1 MRLMDFRPSELAL
14 LAWSSP
20 ISSSLI
26 SPSSCFLTRRASPL
40 ALCSASMEAPRDSMA
55 RAWFFLVLL
64 NSSSFS
70 ANRLSDIS
78 KLQLGAEDLVLLHL
92 EGSLGL
98 LQGALQLLLLGL
110 QHAALFVKSVDGATA
125 LTQLVEQI
133 LDLVSEVLVLP
144 LDNVELLSGLLLGGL
159 QAEQL
164 GGVVAALVLRGVN
177 LGSEVSGLGLPL
189 TENLVEVL
197 GSLLSDKSSGVDS
210 LVLHGEVVKISGL
223 SALGLLGVGDLGGED
238 VNELL
243 VLHNLG
249 LQLVAS
255 SLKLLNAAHSLGL
268 KARLPQLSLSLV
280 LGQSL
285 QGVRLAH
292 GLILK
297 LLPEV
302 LQVSG
307 HHLVLG
313 QQGGAVL
320 GLGVRQ
326 GLGVLQ
332 LGGHGDLGLVHV
344 GDGVLQLLNL
354 SVEVLVL
361 NLQTL
366 LGGLGLIESSGH
378 LVQLSLGLDGV
389 LQVEAGVSQVQ
400 LQSGLVLLRLHLVGV
415 QLVDLLAEVGHG
427 VVVLHPESGQGALL
441 GDVEL
446 LQLCLQ
452 SGQLSLS
459 LLVELHLGGG
469 VGVSQ

>member
-1 MRLMDFRPSELAL
+1 MAVDGLHVVDGSTSVSDVVLELSDGPVGSVQKSLAL
-14 LAWSSP
+14 INLAGEGG
-20 ISSSLI
+20 
-26 SPSSCFLTRRASPL
+26 RL
-40 ALCSASMEAPRDSMA
+40 ALGDSNLLA
-55 RAWFFLVLL
+55 DLGPGAGLVLVGLDGLTELGLVALDGLDSLRVGLVGVVQSNLQLVDLSLELLLDAEGLALGSLLGL
-64 NSSSFS
+64 NGGSKGLHGTGVVLPGVVELLLLLGN
-70 ANRLSDIS
+70 APVNLLSDIS
-78 KLQLGAEDLVLLHL
+78 QLQLGAEDLVLLHL

-110 QHAALFVKSVDGATA
+110 RHAALFVKSVDGATA

-144 LDNVELLSGLLLGGL
+144 LDNVKLLSGLLLGGL

-177 LGSEVSGLGLPL
+177 LSSEVSGLGLPL

-197 GSLLSDKSSGVDS
+197 GSLLSDESSGVDS

-223 SALGLLGVGDLGGED
+223 STLGLLGVGDLGGED

-243 VLHNLG
+243 ILHNLG

-255 SLKLLNAAHSLGL
+255 SLKLLNATHSLGL
-268 KARLPQLSLSLV
+268 KARLPQLSLSLG

-292 GLILK
+292 GLVL
-297 LLPEV
+297 EV

-344 GDGVLQLLNL
+344 SDGVLQLLNL

-366 LGGLGLIESSGH
+366 LGGLGLI
-378 LVQLSLGLDGV
+378 
-389 LQVEAGVSQVQ
+389 
-400 LQSGLVLLRLHLVGV
+400 
-415 QLVDLLAEVGHG
+415 
-427 VVVLHPESGQGALL
+427 
-441 GDVEL
+441 
-446 LQLCLQ
+446 
-452 SGQLSLS
+452 
-459 LLVELHLGGG
+459 
-469 VGVSQ
+469 